1 MNIKCNRHF
10 SEDNISS
17 SHPFRRYIFFLFLVS
32 LSSIPS
38 ALSAGPVQN
47 FIHKNNPSYTNKS
60 VIQDHDWNGH
70 EATCSSHTNCSEC
83 TSSEMYCH
91 WCSSDQSCHS
101 TKHWTEYSCVIG
113 ITDCSAVENNVTFDS
128 NMEQTVAT
136 LTSSSLSS
144 SSSSNS
150 QCQRVEPEKIT
161 NLSDDSNRVSWITF
175 LFILTFF
182 GVSMVFLKFKSFPY
196 LKNASKIKR
205 FTKIQIEDVDDL
217 TLQVEN
223 DLDEENDVI
232 ELTNINNFSIDDND
246 DEDEDINTKDTNR
259 QNEIIEQPQEQE
271 LSWLQSIWTI
281 IMDNIVACFCTHKA
295 TPKNFFWLRMLLIA
309 ISFIICSIGIVALYF
324 NPKIPKVNI
333 W

>member
-1 MNIKCNRHF
+1 
-10 SEDNISS
+10 
-17 SHPFRRYIFFLFLVS
+17 
-32 LSSIPS
+32 
-38 ALSAGPVQN
+38 
-47 FIHKNNPSYTNKS
+47 
-60 VIQDHDWNGH
+60 
-70 EATCSSHTNCSEC
+70 
-83 TSSEMYCH
+83 
-91 WCSSDQSCHS
+91 
-101 TKHWTEYSCVIG
+101 
-113 ITDCSAVENNVTFDS
+113 
-128 NMEQTVAT
+128 
-136 LTSSSLSS
+136 
-144 SSSSNS
+144 
-150 QCQRVEPEKIT
+150 
-161 NLSDDSNRVSWITF
+161 
-175 LFILTFF
+175 
-182 GVSMVFLKFKSFPY
+182 MVFLKFKSFPY

-232 ELTNINNFSIDDND
+232 ELTNINNFSIDDDD